1 MRYLLVLFVLGF
13 VSSIDAKAAS
23 ANDWMF
29 RPSYYS
35 HAPSPELLAAQ
46 EQMPEQFASPYPQPV
61 PRSGYRPAHAQL
73 GPGFAVRTKYRFNV
87 YRLWS
92 GRSYDTTIF
101 RNFSFEGTAAR

>member
-1 MRYLLVLFVLGF
+1 MRYLFLLIALTFGC
-13 VSSIDAKAAS
+13 SAGANDAV

-35 HAPSPELLAAQ
+35 HVPAADAHAAPDQMTAQ
-46 EQMPEQFASPYPQPV
+46 FDPLFPQPV
-61 PRSGYRPAHAQL
+61 PRSAYRPAHAQL
-73 GPGFAVRTKYRFNV
+73 GPGFAVRGAYRYNV

-101 RNFSFEGTAAR
+101 RHFSFEGTAAR

>member
-1 MRYLLVLFVLGF
+1 MRYLQFLFVLGI
-13 VSSIDAKAAS
+13 VLSIDAAAAS

-35 HAPSPELLAAQ
+35 HAPSSEMLAAQ
-46 EQMPEQFASPYPQPV
+46 EPMAEQFVSPYPQPV
-61 PRSGYRPAHAQL
+61 PRSAYRPAHAQL
-73 GPGFAVRTKYRFNV
+73 GPGFAIRSKYRFNV

-101 RNFSFEGTAAR
+101 RNFSLEATAGR

>member
-1 MRYLLVLFVLGF
+1 MSAIPVLTPLKNAFQQSRAQNNIEL
-13 VSSIDAKAAS
+13 IL
-23 ANDWMF
+23 
-29 RPSYYS
+29 
-35 HAPSPELLAAQ
+35 PELLAAQ
-46 EQMPEQFASPYPQPV
+46 EQMPEQFASPYPQPM